1 MNGDSLRR
9 DLLDAA
15 QHGEAR
21 QSRRDLCE
29 ALKPGFRRTGEILR
43 TAGSVH
49 GSQRLDGSSPFG
61 NGDDRLVALG
71 YLSETAAALV
81 GGAVDLMEARNL
93 YAASALN
100 RQLVEVE
107 YLMWA
112 FAEDQEEA
120 ASWLRSTQQDR
131 QQRWQPRHL
140 RQRSQGRFRGEDYG
154 EHCEIGGHPTPK
166 GVRALFS
173 GEASFTIEII
183 VSETAKHG
191 VSAWRYLLLAAVV
204 FAHRHD
210 WDPMTLVPDELAKAV
225 GAAEARWRGVDH
237 VIDIWQARDTEV
249 RASREPS
256 PGEQG
261 WASKV

>member
-1 MNGDSLRR
+1 MSSDSLRR
-9 DLLDAA
+9 ALLDAA
-15 QHGEAR
+15 QDREAR

-29 ALKPGFRRTGEILR
+29 ALNPGFRRTGEMLR
-43 TAGSVH
+43 AAGSVL

-71 YLSETAAALV
+71 YLSETGAALV
-81 GGAVDLMEARNL
+81 GGAVDLIEARNL

-154 EHCEIGGHPTPK
+154 EHCEMGGHPTPR

-173 GEASFTIEII
+173 GDASSTMEII
-183 VSETAKHG
+183 VSETANHG
-191 VSAWRYLLLAAVV
+191 VSAWKYLLLATVV
-204 FAHRHD
+204 FAHRHG

-225 GAAEARWRGVDH
+225 GAAEARWRGADR
-237 VIDIWQARDTEV
+237 VIDIWRTRDAE
-249 RASREPS
+249 
-256 PGEQG
+256 G
-261 WASKV
+261 